1 MTLLFW
7 AAMIGFGVGGFW
19 WALRHNRKRSAA
31 WHEFAAARQLAYAN
45 GQIAGVV
52 SGFTVAM
59 LRETRGRG
67 DDSSEVTVV
76 RCGLNGALPDDF
88 RLERETLGD
97 KLLQM
102 VSRQDHQLGHPE
114 MDSTFLLER
123 VGEEARRVLADRT
136 AQDRLLAMVKRY
148 PGMRIAKG
156 VLQLETSSSLASEQE
171 LAVMLGDAVSVATAL
186 SRARQK
192 MG

>member
-1 MTLLFW
+1 MIVWLTVAVSIGS
-7 AAMIGFGVGGFW
+7 AAAIWFMLT
-19 WALRHNRKRSAA
+19 ARKRVTV
-31 WHEFAAARQLAYAN
+31 WREFAATRQLAFAN

-59 LRETRGRG
+59 LRETRRSG
-67 DDSSEVTVV
+67 DNSREVTVV
-76 RCGLNGALPDDF
+76 RCGLNGALPEDF

-97 KLLQM
+97 KLLQL
-102 VSRQDHQLGHPE
+102 VGGRDHQLGHPE
-114 MDSTFLLER
+114 MDSAFLLDR
-123 VGEEARRVLADRT
+123 VGEDARRVLSDRT

-148 PGMRIAKG
+148 PGMRIGKG
-156 VLQLETSSSLASEQE
+156 VLQLETPSSLASEHE